1 MKLAVVFLAA
11 LVLAGCNR
19 GGGIENKESV
29 RQAVIDYLAARS
41 NLNVGSMN
49 VDVSSVT
56 FKGDEADATV
66 TFAPKGGGAGQG
78 MSMRYA
84 LERKGN
90 RWVVKGRGDSNG
102 AHGKGADP
110 ANPHGGMP
118 PMPGG
123 PGAASP
129 TGEMPPGHPP
139 VPGPGKK

>member
-1 MKLAVVFLAA
+1 MKLAVVFLAT

-19 GGGIENKESV
+19 GGIENKEAV

-41 NLNVGSMN
+41 NLNIGSMN

-56 FKGDEADATV
+56 FKGNEADATV
-66 TFAPKGGGAGQG
+66 SFAPKGGAAGQG

-90 RWVVKGRGDSNG
+90 RWVVKGRGNGSG
-102 AHGKGADP
+102 AHGMGADS
-110 ANPHGGMP
+110 ASPHGGMP
-118 PMPGG
+118 AMPGG

-129 TGEMPPGHPP
+129 SGEMPPGHPP
-139 VPGPGKK
+139 AAGPGKK